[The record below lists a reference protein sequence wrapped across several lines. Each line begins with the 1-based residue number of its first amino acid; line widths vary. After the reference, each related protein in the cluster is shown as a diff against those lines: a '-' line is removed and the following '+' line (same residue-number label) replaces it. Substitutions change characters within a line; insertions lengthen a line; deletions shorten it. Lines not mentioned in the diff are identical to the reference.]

1 MNIVD
6 AQVDSLAP
14 GMNAAV
20 GLPSDE
26 HSLFLHGPLHLLLN
40 LDLPDLALARGALHH
55 EPGGIVVPMVMRL
68 IQNLCAPTGGT
79 NIVECHPSQDV
90 QAISAK
96 AARLALRNRSNQE

>member
-6 AQVDSLAP
+6 AQVDSLAR
-14 GMNAAV
+14 GMNAVV

-26 HSLFLHGPLHLLLN
+26 HSSFLRGPIHLLLN
-40 LDLPDLALARGALHH
+40 LDLLDLALARGALHH
-55 EPGGIVVPMVMRL
+55 EPGGFFAPTVIRL

-79 NIVECHPSQDV
+79 DIVECHPNQDV

-96 AARLALRNRSNQE
+96 AARLALRNWSDQE